1 MVGMSQIPRFPLV
14 FSGGSDSKESTCIA
28 GDLGS
33 NPGSVRSPG
42 EGNSY
47 PFPYSFLENSMER
60 EAWWATVQGLLSDTS
75 ERLTLSLFI
84 LP

>member
-1 MVGMSQIPRFPLV
+1 MVGMPQISRFPLA
-14 FSGGSDSKESTCIA
+14 FPGGSDSEESTCNA

-47 PFPYSFLENSMER
+47 PFQYPFLENYVELVGG
-60 EAWWATVQGLLSDTS
+60 AWWTTVQRVIKSQTH
-75 ERLTLSLFI
+75 LTD
-84 LP
+84 